1 MDERLIVLND
11 QGGAVMSVSDKAN
24 CLRAQDHGHPPVICL
39 EGNGARP
46 SHQGGVCSEEGKM
59 FTLNTIERHA
69 VCYESPVTDR
79 GDAG

>member
-1 MDERLIVLND
+1 MTQSDHKQPIIVAYENPVLVLND

-46 SHQGGVCSEEGKM
+46 SHQGGVQRRREDVHFE
-59 FTLNTIERHA
+59 H
-69 VCYESPVTDR
+69 D
-79 GDAG
+79 